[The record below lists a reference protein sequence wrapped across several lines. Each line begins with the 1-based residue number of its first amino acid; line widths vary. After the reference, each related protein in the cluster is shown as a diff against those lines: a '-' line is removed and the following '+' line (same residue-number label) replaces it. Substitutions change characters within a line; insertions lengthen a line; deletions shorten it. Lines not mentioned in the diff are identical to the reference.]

1 MAKDFFLGDPALDK
15 MMKVLVALSRE
26 TYVLKDRVKLMESLL
41 DKKGMVTKEEFNSYV
56 LSDEDLRLAKL
67 KSDEFVGSVF
77 APLLSRGSSNILSEE
92 PKE

>member
-67 KSDEFVGSVF
+67 KCDEFVGSVF
-77 APLLSRGSSNILSEE
+77 APLLSRGTSNTFSEE